1 MSAKWR
7 LGVFWVA
14 AIGFALLYFAG
25 VKNLPPWGHYRGLYG
40 QTISAITVY
49 ERHATDAVNAVTYD
63 YRGVDTLGEE
73 FILFAAVLGCAVLL
87 REPEP
92 PQETQTPDKGLSETV
107 KATAAA
113 SFASL
118 FVLGLYL
125 STHGQ
130 LSPGGGFQ
138 GGVVIASA
146 SMLIYI
152 AENFSVFRRITSHPA
167 VEALEA
173 LGAGTYAI
181 VGLVPLGFALPFLT
195 NWLPLGA
202 TGTLVSSGT
211 IAVIS
216 CSVGLEVT
224 AAFLLLC
231 YTFLEE
237 IISVENEGA

>member
-1 MSAKWR
+1 MNAKWR

-14 AIGFALLYFAG
+14 AAGFALLYFAG
-25 VKNLPPWGHYRGLYG
+25 VTNLPPWGHYRGLYG
-40 QTISAITVY
+40 QMISAVTVY
-49 ERHATDAVNAVTYD
+49 ERHATDVVNAVTYD
-63 YRGVDTLGEE
+63 YRGIDTLGEE
-73 FILFAAVLGCAVLL
+73 FILFAAVLGCSVLL
-87 REPEP
+87 REPERP
-92 PQETQTPDKGLSETV
+92 SETENPDTGLSETV

-118 FVLGLYL
+118 LVFGFYL

-152 AENFSVFRRITSHPA
+152 AENFSVFKRITSHPL
-167 VEALEA
+167 VEVLES
-173 LGAGTYAI
+173 LGAGFYAI
-181 VGLVPLGFALPFLT
+181 LGMIPLGWGLPFMT
-195 NWLPLGA
+195 NWLPLGK
-202 TGTLVSSGT
+202 TGTLISSGT

-237 IISVENEGA
+237 IISGESEDS

>member
-1 MSAKWR
+1 MNARWR
-7 LGVFWVA
+7 MRVFWVA
-14 AIGFALLYFAG
+14 AVGFALLYFAG

-40 QTISAITVY
+40 QMISNVAVY

-73 FILFAAVLGCAVLL
+73 YILFAAVLGCMVLL
-87 REPEP
+87 RQPKRP
-92 PQETQTPDKGLSETV
+92 SMIKNPDKGLSETV
-107 KATAAA
+107 KATGAA

-118 FVLGLYL
+118 LVLGLYL

-152 AENFSVFRRITSHPA
+152 AENFPVFKRITSHPL
-167 VEALEA
+167 VEILEA
-173 LGAGTYAI
+173 LGAGFYVI
-181 VGLVPLGFALPFLT
+181 IGMVPLGFALPFLT
-195 NWLPLGA
+195 NWLPLGK
-202 TGTLVSSGT
+202 TGTLISSGT
-211 IAVIS
+211 IGAIS

-224 AAFLLLC
+224 AAFLLLS

-237 IISVENEGA
+237 IISAENEGE

>member
-1 MSAKWR
+1 MSATVR

-14 AIGFALLYFAG
+14 AVGFALLYFAG
-25 VKNLPPWGHYRGLYG
+25 VKNLPPWGHYAGVYG
-40 QTISAITVY
+40 QMISAVTVY
-49 ERHATDAVNAVTYD
+49 ERHATDVVNAVTYD

-73 FILFAAVLGCAVLL
+73 FILFAAVLGCMVLL
-87 REPEP
+87 RDPEP
-92 PQETQTPDKGLSETV
+92 PSKTANPDSGLSETV
-107 KATAAA
+107 KVTAAA

-118 FVLGLYL
+118 LVLGLYL

-167 VEALEA
+167 VEVLEA
-173 LGAGTYAI
+173 LGAGFYAI

-195 NWLPLGA
+195 NWLPLGT

-224 AAFLLLC
+224 AAFLLLS
-231 YTFLEE
+231 YAFLEE
-237 IISVENEGA
+237 IISGKGEGA